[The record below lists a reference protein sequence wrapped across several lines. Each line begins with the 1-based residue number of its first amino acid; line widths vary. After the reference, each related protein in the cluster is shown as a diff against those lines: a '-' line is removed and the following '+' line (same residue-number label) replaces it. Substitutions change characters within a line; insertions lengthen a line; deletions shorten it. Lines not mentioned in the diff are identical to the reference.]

1 MPITFNEKKARAV
14 FLTLA
19 KAWRKQDWVFKKES
33 LPQKMLNLPQD
44 PRDRA
49 NILFLSA
56 LLQRGP
62 AISESVTR
70 WVKTLFEIRPEM
82 QRPEVI
88 SSMNEKEIL
97 RAFEE
102 TEKVIEGRKE
112 KGSIAYRKVEFV
124 KFWKHNSEILTNHWK
139 ADAREIFK
147 GACDFEDAYAR
158 IDPKF
163 QQSKSAIQGAKRKI
177 ISLASIWLKDD
188 ELIEKTLGP
197 IPVDFHALRVLWAC
211 DIVEFN
217 DFERGLEPNGRPLLQ
232 NLKGLPSVRV
242 SEPRTDAI
250 AKWSQKLLLEI
261 GALNQELNPALW
273 LLSRTS
279 CKRLALNRTTDN
291 KGVLALNSEY
301 GEKNTCAACP
311 IQEHC
316 KWAVPNGP
324 YSRFGYLV
332 RRPRTLHPQ
341 PALPGTEG
349 R

>member
-1 MPITFNEKKARAV
+1 MPITFNEERAESV
-14 FLTLA
+14 FRILA
-19 KAWRKQDWVFKKES
+19 EAWRKQVWVFKKES
-33 LPQKMLNLPQD
+33 LPQKMLNLPED
-44 PRDRA
+44 PRNRA
-49 NILFLSA
+49 NVLFLCA

-70 WVKTLFEIRPEM
+70 WVKILFEIRPEM
-82 QRPEVI
+82 QKPEVI
-88 SSMNEKEIL
+88 SSMNEKEIT

-102 TEKVIEGRKE
+102 TAKVIESREE
-112 KGSIAYRKVEFV
+112 KGSIAYRKNEFV
-124 KFWKHNSEILTNHWK
+124 KFWKHNSEVLTKHWN

-147 GACDFEDAYAR
+147 GACDFEEAYAR
-158 IDPKF
+158 IDPET
-163 QQSKSAIQGAKRKI
+163 QPPDSAIQGAKRKI

-188 ELIEKTLGP
+188 MLIEKTPGP

-211 DIVEFN
+211 EIIKFN
-217 DFERGLEPNGRPLLQ
+217 NFEHELEQNGRPRLQ
-232 NLKGLPSVRV
+232 NLKGLSSVRI
-242 SEPRTDAI
+242 SEPRTNAI

-261 GALNQELNPALW
+261 GASNQELNPALW

-279 CKRLALNRTTDN
+279 CRRLALNRTTDN

-301 GEKNTCAACP
+301 GEKNTCSACP

-332 RRPRTLHPQ
+332 RRPRTRHPQ
-341 PALPGTEG
+341 LALL
-349 R
+349 